1 VDDVGGSAAVG
12 AEAGRFLRARVNR
25 REGRGEAGSS
35 KARKRAF
42 QSALHSSGKRGRPH
56 DEVGDQ
62 PTDTRMNLLIRA
74 VILQGG

>member
-1 VDDVGGSAAVG
+1 MSVGRPAVG
-12 AEAGRFLRARVNR
+12 AEARRFLRARVSR
-25 REGRGEAGSS
+25 REGRGQARGG

-42 QSALHSSGKRGRPH
+42 QSALHSPGKRGRPH

-62 PTDTRMNLLIRA
+62 PADTPMNLLISA